1 MTNFDYDKHAPFAN
15 IAKGKEASDTVWVTK
30 TINNLIGTLAKNNF
44 IIDTVLTEAH
54 DLVSHQATWANRQ
67 SPSDGGGSDDG
78 EDTYYNS
85 NEKDLSTVRKKLCK
99 NDPKN
104 CMEELRTHTLYLG
117 LSLPIRV
124 AMAHFLFVILCLLI
138 GLLLGIII
146 KIIEVITLF
155 AEITKPNSGEK
166 TEDKEITKPKSGE
179 KTEDKADEPTKWV
192 DLFKNM
198 LSTIRFIWFGL
209 GPDPIYRL
217 VMYGYL
223 GGFLFWLFVHVFLWL
238 FSVPEV
244 VTFFG
249 GGKITA
255 VSEGSARP
263 SPPSTPGILYTL
275 RPPLTGDYFKFIKS
289 PWIVTPMDARDSG
302 NICKAGFKPSV
313 DGDVQK
319 RKKVTYEE
327 AKNLKWCITDEDY
340 CPFGGSVAKDDKD
353 YKENNIKTNLKF
365 TDIGDTN
372 TSFDERCQSTRNF
385 GEGLAK
391 DIDKFAKDTG
401 KKIESFFKP
410 KK

>member
-1 MTNFDYDKHAPFAN
+1 
-15 IAKGKEASDTVWVTK
+15 
-30 TINNLIGTLAKNNF
+30 
-44 IIDTVLTEAH
+44 
-54 DLVSHQATWANRQ
+54 
-67 SPSDGGGSDDG
+67 
-78 EDTYYNS
+78 
-85 NEKDLSTVRKKLCK
+85 
-99 NDPKN
+99 
-104 CMEELRTHTLYLG
+104 
-117 LSLPIRV
+117 
-124 AMAHFLFVILCLLI
+124 
-138 GLLLGIII
+138 
-146 KIIEVITLF
+146 VITFF
-155 AEITKPNSGEK
+155 A
-166 TEDKEITKPKSGE
+166 EITKPKSGG
-179 KTEDKADEPTKWV
+179 KTEDKATEPWV

-198 LSTIRFIWFGL
+198 LSTIWKLKFGL

-223 GGFLFWLFVHVFLWL
+223 GGIFFWLCVHGFLWL
-238 FSVPEV
+238 FSVADW
-244 VTFFG
+244 VTWFG

-255 VSEGSARP
+255 VSEGSVRP
-263 SPPSTPGILYTL
+263 SPPSTPGILYTF
-275 RPPLTGDYFKFIKS
+275 RPPLTGDYFKFLKS

-340 CPFGGSVAKDDKD
+340 CPFGDIPAEDVED
-353 YKENNIKTNLKF
+353 YKKINSVKTNLKY

-391 DIDKFAKDTG
+391 DIDKFAKDTE
-401 KKIESFFKP
+401 KRIESLFKP